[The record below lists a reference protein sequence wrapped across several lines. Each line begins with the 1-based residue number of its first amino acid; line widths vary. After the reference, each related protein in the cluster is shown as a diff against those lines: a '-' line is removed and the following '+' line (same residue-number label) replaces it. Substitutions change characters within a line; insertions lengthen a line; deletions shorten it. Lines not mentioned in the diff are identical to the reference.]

1 MYSNFKIQSNKVRSA
16 MKIIFY
22 EKPNCAGNAKQKKL
36 LTLNGISYETKNI
49 LDIPWDEFT
58 LELFFK
64 ELIVEEIINPFAPK
78 IKNNE
83 IDITTISKKE
93 LIELMILEPILIK
106 RPLLEIGET
115 KICGFDIA
123 KINQIL
129 QTNICEHIAIST
141 CQSDTKCT
149 TV

>member
-1 MYSNFKIQSNKVRSA
+1 

-36 LTLNGISYETKNI
+36 LTLNGISYETRSI
-49 LDIPWDEFT
+49 LDTPWNQT
-58 LELFFK
+58 LLNSFFEGLDTK
-64 ELIVEEIINPFAPK
+64 DMINNFAPK

-83 IDITTISKKE
+83 IEITTISKNE
-93 LIELMILEPILIK
+93 LIELMMQEPILIK

-115 KICGFDIA
+115 KICGFDIK

-129 QTNICEHIAIST
+129 HTNICENISIST
-141 CQSDTKCT
+141 CQSGSQCT
-149 TV
+149 NVL